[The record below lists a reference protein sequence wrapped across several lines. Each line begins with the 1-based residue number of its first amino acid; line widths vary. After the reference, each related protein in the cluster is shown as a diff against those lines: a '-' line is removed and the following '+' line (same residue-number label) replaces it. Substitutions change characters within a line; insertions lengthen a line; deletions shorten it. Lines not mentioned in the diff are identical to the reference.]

1 MVHLSHYEG
10 INCMGINL
18 KAKEVLIQIGKY
30 AGTYRYVLSPVIYNK
45 LSASKVIQ
53 EAAIRS
59 NINRGVLNAAWDA
72 IGSVIQSWATEG
84 HSVAIPGLGTMRFG
98 VKASSASTVEKVSSD
113 LITARKVIFTPS
125 VDIKNELR
133 TTSVNIAC
141 YDREGKLI
149 KTVNSTG
156 DKTGDFEVELLASP
170 EQGGSFEG
178 AGFYNENDVVV
189 VKAIPASGYQ
199 FVKWDDD
206 VTDAERSLTI
216 TEDAS
221 LVATFKPSTT
231 PPDPEEPDE
240 GPDII

>member
-1 MVHLSHYEG
+1 
-10 INCMGINL
+10 MGINL
-18 KAKEVLIQIGKY
+18 KARESLIQVGKS

-59 NINRGVLNAAWDA
+59 SINRGVLNAAWDA

-98 VKASSASTVEKVSSD
+98 VKAASASTIEKVSSD

-125 VDIKNELR
+125 MDIKNELR
-133 TTSVNIAC
+133 TTSVSIAC
-141 YDREGKLI
+141 YDRNGQLV
-149 KTVNSTG
+149 KTINSAG
-156 DKTGDFEVELLASP
+156 DKMGDFEVELLASP
-170 EQGGSFEG
+170 EQGGSFDG
-178 AGFYNENDVVV
+178 AGFYNENEVVLI
-189 VKAIPASGYQ
+189 KANPASGYQ

-206 VTDAERSLTI
+206 VTDAERSLTV
-216 TEDAS
+216 TEDIS

-231 PPDPEEPDE
+231 PPEPDDSE

>member
-1 MVHLSHYEG
+1 
-10 INCMGINL
+10 MGINL
-18 KAKEVLIQIGKY
+18 KARESLIQVGKY

-59 NINRGVLNAAWDA
+59 SINRGVLNAAWDA

-98 VKASSASTVEKVSSD
+98 VKAASASTMEKVSSD

-125 VDIKNELR
+125 MDIKNELR
-133 TTSVNIAC
+133 TTSVSIAC
-141 YDREGKLI
+141 YDRNGQLV
-149 KTVNSTG
+149 KTINSAG
-156 DKTGDFEVELLASP
+156 DKMGDFEVELLASP
-170 EQGGSFEG
+170 EQGGSFDG
-178 AGFYNENDVVV
+178 AGFYNENEVVLI
-189 VKAIPASGYQ
+189 KANPASGYQ

-206 VTDAERSLTI
+206 VTDAERSLAV
-216 TEDAS
+216 TEDIS

-231 PPDPEEPDE
+231 PPEPDDSE

>member
-1 MVHLSHYEG
+1 
-10 INCMGINL
+10 MGINL
-18 KAKEVLIQIGKY
+18 KARESLIQVGKY
-30 AGTYRYVLSPVIYNK
+30 AGTYRYVLSPAIYNH

-59 NINRGVLNAAWDA
+59 SINRGVLNAAWDA

-98 VKASSASTVEKVSSD
+98 VKAASASTIEKVSSD

-125 VDIKNELR
+125 MDIKNELR
-133 TTSVNIAC
+133 TTSVSIAC
-141 YDREGKLI
+141 YDRNGQLV
-149 KTVNSTG
+149 KTINSAG
-156 DKTGDFEVELLASP
+156 DKMGDFEVELLASP
-170 EQGGSFEG
+170 EQGGSFDG
-178 AGFYNENDVVV
+178 AGFYNENEVVLI
-189 VKAIPASGYQ
+189 KANPTSGYQ

-206 VTDAERSLTI
+206 VTDAERSLTV
-216 TEDAS
+216 TEDIS

-231 PPDPEEPDE
+231 PPEPDDSE

>member
-1 MVHLSHYEG
+1 
-10 INCMGINL
+10 MGINL

-98 VKASSASTVEKVSSD
+98 VKAASASTVEKVSSD

-141 YDREGKLI
+141 YDRTGKLI

-178 AGFYNENDVVV
+178 AGFYNENEVVL

-199 FVKWDDD
+199 FMKWDDD

-216 TEDAS
+216 TEDIS

-231 PPDPEEPDE
+231 ATDPDEPDIPE
-240 GPDII
+240 IV

>member
-1 MVHLSHYEG
+1 
-10 INCMGINL
+10 MGINQ
-18 KAKEVLIQIGKY
+18 KARESQIQVGKY

-59 NINRGVLNAAWDA
+59 SINRGVLNAAWDA

-98 VKASSASTVEKVSSD
+98 VKAASASTIEKVSSD

-125 VDIKNELR
+125 MDIKNELR
-133 TTSVNIAC
+133 TTSVSIAC
-141 YDREGKLI
+141 YDRNGQLV
-149 KTVNSTG
+149 KTINSAG
-156 DKTGDFEVELLASP
+156 DKMGDFEVELLASP
-170 EQGGSFEG
+170 EQGGSFDG
-178 AGFYNENDVVV
+178 AGFYNENEVVLI
-189 VKAIPASGYQ
+189 KANPASGYQ

-206 VTDAERSLTI
+206 VTDAERSLTV
-216 TEDAS
+216 TEDIS

-231 PPDPEEPDE
+231 PPEPDDSE

>member
-1 MVHLSHYEG
+1 
-10 INCMGINL
+10 MGINL

-170 EQGGSFEG
+170 EQGGSFDG
-178 AGFYNENDVVV
+178 AGFYNENEVVLI
-189 VKAIPASGYQ
+189 KANPASGYQ

>member
-1 MVHLSHYEG
+1 
-10 INCMGINL
+10 MGINL
-18 KAKEVLIQIGKY
+18 KARESLIQVGKY

-53 EAAIRS
+53 EAAVRS

-72 IGSVIQSWATEG
+72 IGSVIQTWATEG

-98 VKASSASTVEKVSSD
+98 VKAASASTIEKVSSD

-125 VDIKNELR
+125 MDIKNELR
-133 TTSVNIAC
+133 TTSVSIAC
-141 YDREGKLI
+141 YDRNGQLV
-149 KTVNSTG
+149 KTINSAG
-156 DKTGDFEVELLASP
+156 DKMGDFEVELLASP
-170 EQGGSFEG
+170 EQGGSFDG
-178 AGFYNENDVVV
+178 AGFYNENEVVLI
-189 VKAIPASGYQ
+189 KANPASGYQ

-206 VTDAERSLTI
+206 VTDAERSLTV
-216 TEDAS
+216 TEDIS

-231 PPDPEEPDE
+231 PPEPDDSE

>member
-1 MVHLSHYEG
+1 
-10 INCMGINL
+10 MGINL
-18 KAKEVLIQIGKY
+18 KARESLIQVGKY

-59 NINRGVLNAAWDA
+59 SINRGVLNAAWDA

-98 VKASSASTVEKVSSD
+98 VKAASASTIEKVSSD

-125 VDIKNELR
+125 MDIKNELR
-133 TTSVNIAC
+133 TTSVSIAC
-141 YDREGKLI
+141 YDRNGQLV
-149 KTVNSTG
+149 KTISSAG
-156 DKTGDFEVELLASP
+156 DKMGDFEVELLASP
-170 EQGGSFEG
+170 EQGGSFDG
-178 AGFYNENDVVV
+178 AGFYNENEVVLI
-189 VKAIPASGYQ
+189 KANPASGYQ

-206 VTDAERSLTI
+206 VTDAERSLTV
-216 TEDAS
+216 TEDIS

-231 PPDPEEPDE
+231 PPEPDDSE

>member
-1 MVHLSHYEG
+1 
-10 INCMGINL
+10 MGINL
-18 KAKEVLIQIGKY
+18 KARESLIQVGKY

-59 NINRGVLNAAWDA
+59 SINRGVLNAAWDA

-98 VKASSASTVEKVSSD
+98 VKAASASTIEKVSSD

-125 VDIKNELR
+125 MDIKNELR
-133 TTSVNIAC
+133 TTSVSIAC
-141 YDREGKLI
+141 YDRNGQLV
-149 KTVNSTG
+149 KTINSAG
-156 DKTGDFEVELLASP
+156 DKMGDFEVELLASP
-170 EQGGSFEG
+170 EQGGSFDG
-178 AGFYNENDVVV
+178 AGFYNENEVVLI
-189 VKAIPASGYQ
+189 KANPASGYQ

-206 VTDAERSLTI
+206 VTDAERSLAV
-216 TEDAS
+216 TEDIS

-231 PPDPEEPDE
+231 PPEPDDSE

>member
-1 MVHLSHYEG
+1 
-10 INCMGINL
+10 MGINL

-53 EAAIRS
+53 EAAVRS

-72 IGSVIQSWATEG
+72 IGSVIQTWATEG

-98 VKASSASTVEKVSSD
+98 VKAASASIVEKVSSD

-141 YDREGKLI
+141 YDRTGKLI
-149 KTVNSTG
+149 KTVNSAG
-156 DKTGDFEVELLASP
+156 DKLGDFEVELLASP
-170 EQGGSFEG
+170 ENSGTFDG

-216 TEDAS
+216 TEDVS
-221 LVATFKPSTT
+221 LVATFKPST
-231 PPDPEEPDE
+231 PEPENPDVV
-240 GPDII
+240 

>member
-1 MVHLSHYEG
+1 
-10 INCMGINL
+10 MGINL
-18 KAKEVLIQIGKY
+18 KARESLIQVGKY

-59 NINRGVLNAAWDA
+59 SINRGVLNAAWDA

-98 VKASSASTVEKVSSD
+98 VKAASASTIEKVSSD

-125 VDIKNELR
+125 MDIKNELR
-133 TTSVNIAC
+133 TTSVSIAC
-141 YDREGKLI
+141 YDRNGQLV
-149 KTVNSTG
+149 KTINSAG
-156 DKTGDFEVELLASP
+156 DKMSDFEVELLASP
-170 EQGGSFEG
+170 EQGGSFDG
-178 AGFYNENDVVV
+178 AGFYNENEVVLI
-189 VKAIPASGYQ
+189 KANPASGYQ

-206 VTDAERSLTI
+206 VTDAERSLTV
-216 TEDAS
+216 TEDIS

-231 PPDPEEPDE
+231 PPEPDDSE

>member
-1 MVHLSHYEG
+1 
-10 INCMGINL
+10 MGINL
-18 KAKEVLIQIGKY
+18 KARESLIQVGKY

-59 NINRGVLNAAWDA
+59 SINRGVLNAAWDA

-98 VKASSASTVEKVSSD
+98 VKAASASTIEKVSSD

-125 VDIKNELR
+125 MDIKNELR
-133 TTSVNIAC
+133 TTSVSIAC
-141 YDREGKLI
+141 YDRNGQLV
-149 KTVNSTG
+149 KTINSAG

-170 EQGGSFEG
+170 EQGGSFDG
-178 AGFYNENDVVV
+178 AGFYNENEVVLI
-189 VKAIPASGYQ
+189 KANPASGYQ

-206 VTDAERSLTI
+206 VTDAERSLTV
-216 TEDAS
+216 TEDIS

-231 PPDPEEPDE
+231 PPEPDDSE

>member
-1 MVHLSHYEG
+1 
-10 INCMGINL
+10 MGINL

-53 EAAIRS
+53 EAAVRS

-72 IGSVIQSWATEG
+72 IGSVIQTWATEG

-98 VKASSASTVEKVSSD
+98 VKAASASTVEKVSSD

-133 TTSVNIAC
+133 TTSVSIAC
-141 YDREGKLI
+141 YDRTGKLI
-149 KTVNSTG
+149 KTVNSSG
-156 DKTGDFEVELLASP
+156 DKLGDFEVELLASP
-170 EQGGSFEG
+170 ENSGTFDG

-216 TEDAS
+216 TEDVS
-221 LVATFKPSTT
+221 LVATFKPST
-231 PPDPEEPDE
+231 PEPENPDVV
-240 GPDII
+240 

>member
-1 MVHLSHYEG
+1 
-10 INCMGINL
+10 MGINL

-53 EAAIRS
+53 EAAVRS

-72 IGSVIQSWATEG
+72 IGSVIQTWATEG
-84 HSVAIPGLGTMRFG
+84 HSVAIPGLGTMSFG
-98 VKASSASTVEKVSSD
+98 VKAASASTVEKVSSD

-133 TTSVNIAC
+133 TTSVSIAC
-141 YDREGKLI
+141 YDRDGKLI
-149 KTVNSTG
+149 KTVNSAG
-156 DKTGDFEVELLASP
+156 DKMGDFEVELLASP
-170 EQGGSFEG
+170 ENSGTFEG
-178 AGFYNENDVVV
+178 AGFYNENEMVV

-206 VTDAERSLTI
+206 VTDAERTLTI
-216 TEDAS
+216 TEDIS
-221 LVATFKPSTT
+221 LVATFKVSD
-231 PPDPEEPDE
+231 PPVEPENPDVV
-240 GPDII
+240 

>member
-1 MVHLSHYEG
+1 
-10 INCMGINL
+10 MGINL
-18 KAKEVLIQIGKY
+18 KARESLIQVGKY
-30 AGTYRYVLSPVIYNK
+30 AGTYRHVWSPVIDNK

-59 NINRGVLNAAWDA
+59 SINRGVLNAAWDA

-98 VKASSASTVEKVSSD
+98 VKAASASTIEKVSSD

-125 VDIKNELR
+125 MDIKNELR
-133 TTSVNIAC
+133 TTSVSIAC
-141 YDREGKLI
+141 YDRNGQLV
-149 KTVNSTG
+149 KTINSAG
-156 DKTGDFEVELLASP
+156 DKMGDFEVELLASP
-170 EQGGSFEG
+170 EQGGSFDG
-178 AGFYNENDVVV
+178 AGFYNENEVVLI
-189 VKAIPASGYQ
+189 KANPASGYQ

-206 VTDAERSLTI
+206 VTDAERSLTV
-216 TEDAS
+216 TEDIS

-231 PPDPEEPDE
+231 PPEPDDSE

>member
-1 MVHLSHYEG
+1 
-10 INCMGINL
+10 MGINL
-18 KAKEVLIQIGKY
+18 KARESLIQVGKY

-59 NINRGVLNAAWDA
+59 SINRGVLNAAWDA

-98 VKASSASTVEKVSSD
+98 VKAASASTIEKVSSD

-125 VDIKNELR
+125 MDIKNELR
-133 TTSVNIAC
+133 TTSVSIAC
-141 YDREGKLI
+141 YDRNGQLV
-149 KTVNSTG
+149 KTINSAG
-156 DKTGDFEVELLASP
+156 DKMGDFEVELLASP
-170 EQGGSFEG
+170 EQGGSFDG
-178 AGFYNENDVVV
+178 AGFYNENEVVLI
-189 VKAIPASGYQ
+189 KANPASGYQ

-206 VTDAERSLTI
+206 VTDAERSLTV
-216 TEDAS
+216 TEDIS
-221 LVATFKPSTT
+221 LVATFKPSAT
-231 PPDPEEPDE
+231 PPEPDDSE

>member
-1 MVHLSHYEG
+1 
-10 INCMGINL
+10 MGINL
-18 KAKEVLIQIGKY
+18 KARESLIQVGKY

-53 EAAIRS
+53 KAAIRS
-59 NINRGVLNAAWDA
+59 SINRGVLNAAWDA

-98 VKASSASTVEKVSSD
+98 VKAASASTIEKVSSD

-125 VDIKNELR
+125 MDIKNELR
-133 TTSVNIAC
+133 TTSVSIAC
-141 YDREGKLI
+141 YDRNGQLV
-149 KTVNSTG
+149 KTINSAG
-156 DKTGDFEVELLASP
+156 DKMGDFEVELLASP
-170 EQGGSFEG
+170 EQGGSFDG
-178 AGFYNENDVVV
+178 AGFYNENEVVLI
-189 VKAIPASGYQ
+189 KANPASGYQ

-206 VTDAERSLTI
+206 VTDAERSLTV
-216 TEDAS
+216 TEDIS

-231 PPDPEEPDE
+231 PPEPDDSE

>member
-1 MVHLSHYEG
+1 
-10 INCMGINL
+10 MGINL
-18 KAKEVLIQIGKY
+18 KARESLIQVGKY

-59 NINRGVLNAAWDA
+59 SINRGVLNAAWDA

-98 VKASSASTVEKVSSD
+98 VKAASASTIEKVSSD

-125 VDIKNELR
+125 IDIKNELR
-133 TTSVNIAC
+133 TTSVSIAC
-141 YDREGKLI
+141 YDRNGQLV
-149 KTVNSTG
+149 KTINSAG
-156 DKTGDFEVELLASP
+156 DKMGDFEVELLASP
-170 EQGGSFEG
+170 EQGGSFDG
-178 AGFYNENDVVV
+178 AGFYNENEVVLI
-189 VKAIPASGYQ
+189 KANPASGYQ

-206 VTDAERSLTI
+206 VTDAERSLTV
-216 TEDAS
+216 TEDIS

-231 PPDPEEPDE
+231 SPERDESE